1 MFEGEQVKKIGK
13 SAFEK
18 TFLKNAASYQ
28 RLQTAAH
35 GIIEN
40 SLTDCQIKHL
50 PISSR
55 LKSIDSA
62 WQKYQSKNYTSP
74 FSDMTDFLGFRIVV
88 FLESDISIVRDTLKS
103 NLLIDDDKSI
113 DKLKPNR
120 PDSVGYRSLHLIC
133 SLGDIRAS
141 LPEYENITQQ
151 NFEIQIR
158 TVLQHAWAEIEHQK
172 NYKGDHVLPADL
184 QHRLMRL
191 AGSLEIIDMEFSSIS
206 ATADEYVAKIL
217 KGSAENSD
225 DGLSG
230 IAIDAYLQEVFGKY
244 GAVAP
249 SLSSLGDSAEI
260 LEELSDFGVRTNA
273 DFRNLIE
280 GVNIDILIELYN
292 GDPDISI
299 HGLIRDMMIFFDA
312 ARYFEEAFKNRW
324 GGTSIHDIPYLKE
337 GTGREDIATLLRM
350 HNIELYDEEA
360 DSYYNT

>member
-1 MFEGEQVKKIGK
+1 MFEGKQVKKIGK
-13 SAFEK
+13 SVFEK
-18 TFLKNAASYQ
+18 TFLENAASYR

-40 SLTDCQIKHL
+40 SLIDCQVKHL

-74 FSDMTDFLGFRIVV
+74 FSDMTDFLGFRVIV
-88 FLESDISIVRDTLKS
+88 FLESDISIVRDTIKE

-133 SLGDIRAS
+133 SLGEDRAS
-141 LPEYENITQQ
+141 LPEYKNITQQ
-151 NFEIQIR
+151 KFEIQIR

-172 NYKGDHVLPADL
+172 NYKGEHVLPHDL
-184 QHRLMRL
+184 QHRLMLL
-191 AGSLEIIDMEFSSIS
+191 AGSLEILDREFSSIS
-206 ATADEYVAKIL
+206 ATANEYVANIL
-217 KGSAENSD
+217 KGSAEHSD

-230 IAIDAYLQEVFGKY
+230 IAIDAYLQEVFGKH

-260 LEELSDFGVRTNA
+260 LEELNDFGVTTNA

-280 GVNIDILIELYN
+280 SVNIGILIEHYN
-292 GDPDISI
+292 GRPSTNI

-337 GTGREDIATLLRM
+337 GTGRSDIATLLRM
-350 HNIELYDEEA
+350 HDIELYDDEA
-360 DSYYNT
+360 DSFWNA